1 MVDFKS
7 TTREGYVSASF
18 KSKVKDKE
26 EKKKK
31 KFDEGALKAT
41 TDKGK
46 SKLMGA
52 QGKGTKPNFAC
63 FICDCLYFVREC
75 PKKEKLN
82 VIRVGDSDENEG
94 VVTHV
99 NPMCVLN
106 YLVAESGD
114 TTVETSL
121 VDQDLARIDAM
132 RKGKSGAGDLMY
144 EQISV
149 NEQPID
155 AILDSGTTYTFVV
168 DRLVKALG
176 LRLSSSHISM
186 KAVNS
191 KAHKIASMSYDMLI
205 VLDRWRGKQVVMDP
219 IWVLPQV
226 LLEIKEDLTLEVHPI

>member
-1 MVDFKS
+1 
-7 TTREGYVSASF
+7 
-18 KSKVKDKE
+18 
-26 EKKKK
+26 
-31 KFDEGALKAT
+31 
-41 TDKGK
+41 
-46 SKLMGA
+46 
-52 QGKGTKPNFAC
+52 
-63 FICDCLYFVREC
+63 
-75 PKKEKLN
+75 
-82 VIRVGDSDENEG
+82 
-94 VVTHV
+94 
-99 NPMCVLN
+99 
-106 YLVAESGD
+106 
-114 TTVETSL
+114 
-121 VDQDLARIDAM
+121 
-132 RKGKSGAGDLMY
+132 MY

-176 LRLSSSHISM
+176 LRLSSSHTSM